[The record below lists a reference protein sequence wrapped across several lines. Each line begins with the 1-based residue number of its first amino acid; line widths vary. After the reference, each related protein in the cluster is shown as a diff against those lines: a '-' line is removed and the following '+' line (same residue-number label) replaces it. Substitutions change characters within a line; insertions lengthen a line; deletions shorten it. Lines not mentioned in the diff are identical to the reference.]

1 MLPQFKFER
10 GLQKAIDRLGYA
22 QATPVQEKTIPLSLE
37 KKDLLVSAK
46 TGSGKTAAYLLPV
59 LQQLL
64 IAPAAPNTGTLA
76 LILVPTREL
85 ARQVHKYSQDLAR
98 HTALSAGVIT
108 GGDDFKYQRS
118 MLRKNPE
125 IIIATPGRLLEHIE
139 RNSIDLQDLQYLVL
153 DEADR
158 MLDMGFADE
167 VLTIT
172 SQCNKQRQ
180 TMLFSATLQQKDINR
195 VARQVLGDYEKIIID
210 EARQAHQ
217 QIQQQVVLADDP
229 KHKQKLLAALLK
241 QENYQ
246 RCLVFTNTRDGA
258 DRLGAYLRYKDIRCG
273 VLHGEMRQDD
283 RRKVLGL
290 FTQGGIEVLVAT
302 DVAARGLDIKGIEL
316 VINFDMARSG
326 DEYIHRIGRTGRAES
341 EGRSISLI
349 SASEWNLMI
358 SIERYLR
365 TSFERRSLSEL
376 KAKFTGPKKQK
387 ASGKAVGSKKK
398 KNDKPAKS
406 VKTSKKK
413 NARSTQ
419 SSSTKKTSASKKSK
433 GTKIINDG
441 FSPIKKK
448 PKNL

>member
-1 MLPQFKFER
+1 VLTQFKFEK
-10 GLQKAIDRLGYA
+10 GLQKAIERLGYS

-46 TGSGKTAAYLLPV
+46 TGSGKTAAYLLPI
-59 LQQLL
+59 LQHLL
-64 IAPAAPNTGTLA
+64 TAPAASNTGTLA

-85 ARQVHKYSQDLAR
+85 ARQVHKYSQTLAQ
-98 HTALSAGVIT
+98 HTPLTAGVIT

-125 IIIATPGRLLEHIE
+125 IIVATPGRLLEHIE
-139 RNSIDLQDLQYLVL
+139 RSSIDLQDLQYLIL

-195 VARQVLGDYEKIIID
+195 VAGNVLLAGYQKVIID
-210 EARQAHQ
+210 EARHAHQ
-217 QIQQQVVLADDP
+217 QIQQQIILADDH
-229 KHKQKLLAALLK
+229 KHKQKLLTALLK
-241 QENYQ
+241 QESYQ

-258 DRLGAYLRYKDIRCG
+258 DRLGAHLRYKDIRCG

-283 RRKVLGL
+283 RRKILEL
-290 FTQGGIEVLVAT
+290 FTKGSFEVLVAT
-302 DVAARGLDIKGIEL
+302 DVAARGLDIKGIER

-326 DEYIHRIGRTGRAES
+326 DEYIHRIGRTGRAET

-349 SASEWNLMI
+349 SANEWNLMI

-365 TSFERRSLSEL
+365 TNFERRSLDEL
-376 KAKFTGPKKQK
+376 KAKFQGPKKQK
-387 ASGKAVGSKKK
+387 SSGKSAGSKNKKQKKALADKKTTKK
-398 KNDKPAKS
+398 K
-406 VKTSKKK
+406 
-413 NARSTQ
+413 
-419 SSSTKKTSASKKSK
+419 SAAKKSK
-433 GTKIINDG
+433 ATKSSKKPSPVVINDG
-441 FSPIKKK
+441 FAPIKRKT
-448 PKNL
+448 